1 MRTLLCSLILFCGWM
16 LNEAPKAIAQNS
28 FAPVGAEWYH
38 NMGFGVFHSV
48 VTGDTVLNGI
58 ACRHIAVRPM
68 VKNPERAPSSIS
80 SYDFYVYDN
89 TDTVF
94 IYNNLFGK
102 FTPLYVFNV
111 QAGDT
116 LHLPVLPLYDCFY
129 YENLEQTDSQF
140 VIVIDSVVMQ
150 TWDNVPLKTVY
161 SHPVERVVNN
171 IQFPYIAYAT
181 IGNEQKG
188 VYVASLGSVKTG
200 FLPICLQCNGLLDDR
215 CQPIGQFRCYH
226 DDNGVAIA
234 LVDSCDDNIGTGIH
248 ETNLL
253 SGLAFYPNPVHQ
265 LLHVSFEQLQSP
277 IAALEI
283 FDVLGRKIFVRE
295 ISRHNGSQSLQ
306 VDVSGWASGIYLLKL
321 KTIKGTVAAG
331 KFVKE

>member
-1 MRTLLCSLILFCGWM
+1 MRTLLYSLVLFCGWM

-28 FAPVGAEWYH
+28 FAPLGAEWYH

-68 VKNPERAPSSIS
+68 VKNPERAPSPIS

-116 LHLPVLPLYDCFY
+116 LHLPVPPLYDCK
-129 YENLEQTDSQF
+129 EMQETDSQF
-140 VIVIDSVVMQ
+140 VIVIDSVVMKS
-150 TWDNVPLKTVY
+150 WDNVPLKTVY
-161 SHPVERVVNN
+161 SHPVER
-171 IQFPYIAYAT
+171 QHPYAYFSYGGSGYA
-181 IGNEQKG
+181 Q
-188 VYVASLGSVKTG
+188 SLGSVATG
-200 FLPICLQCNGLLDDR
+200 FLPECLNCAGLLSES
-215 CQPIGQFRCYH
+215 CQSMHTLRCYH
-226 DDNGVAIA
+226 DNNGVAIA

-253 SGLAFYPNPVHQ
+253 SDLAFYPNPVHQ
-265 LLHVSFEQLQSP
+265 LLHVSFKQLQSP
-277 IAALEI
+277 AAVLEI
-283 FDVLGRKIFVRE
+283 FDVLGRKIFVQE
-295 ISRHNGSQSLQ
+295 ISRYNDSQSLQ
-306 VDVSGWASGIYLLKL
+306 IDVSGWASGIYLLKL
-321 KTIKGTVAAG
+321 KTMKGTVVAG